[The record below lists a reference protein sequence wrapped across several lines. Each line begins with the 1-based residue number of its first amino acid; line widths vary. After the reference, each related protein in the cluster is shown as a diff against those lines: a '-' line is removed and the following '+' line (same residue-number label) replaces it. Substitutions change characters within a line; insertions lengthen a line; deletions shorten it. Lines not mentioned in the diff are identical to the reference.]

1 LAPKTSID
9 REFLSPM
16 SVGRHGFGAA
26 TVGSVAYFAG
36 GAMGCGG
43 AGLTNELLG
52 FTLPEQR

>member
-1 LAPKTSID
+1 
-9 REFLSPM
+9 
-16 SVGRHGFGAA
+16 
-26 TVGSVAYFAG
+26 VGSVAYFAG